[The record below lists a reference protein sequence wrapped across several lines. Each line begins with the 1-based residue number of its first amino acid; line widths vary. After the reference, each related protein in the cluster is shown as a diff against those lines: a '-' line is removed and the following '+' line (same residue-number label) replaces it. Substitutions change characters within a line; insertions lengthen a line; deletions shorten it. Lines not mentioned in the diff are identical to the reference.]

1 MPRDLELEPLPIT
14 GHRID
19 NEPVSFG
26 RFFKT
31 QIPKLTPVSYWVYAK
46 HGLLYVYTKLLSTI
60 IFTIEFLPA
69 IFALN
74 LFVEPSVGSVSIA
87 SE

>member
-1 MPRDLELEPLPIT
+1 LIALP
-14 GHRID
+14 
-19 NEPVSFG
+19 S
-26 RFFKT
+26 

-60 IFTIEFLPA
+60 ILTNEFLPA

-74 LFVEPSVGSVSIA
+74 IFVEPSVGSVSI
-87 SE
+87 